1 MSITCQICRGAIPD
15 GEPLGGHTALCA
27 GVVGE
32 QLGIAV
38 RALHLIAGTHGTECA
53 YPRADAAEALRLIDA
68 RLRPMPSDTPERK

>member
-1 MSITCQICRGAIPD
+1 MSVTCEICRGAIPS

-38 RALHLIAGTHGTECA
+38 AALHLIAGT
-53 YPRADAAEALRLIDA
+53 RSAEAVNLREKAAQALRQIAAVLSPVRDA
-68 RLRPMPSDTPERK
+68 KE